1 MTEIEAR
8 SSGAVVV
15 TRNKSATQTVEKTST
30 LFPDA
35 SIRRGEKIFS
45 GQELLVA
52 KALFAIR
59 SGVAQ
64 ADLAVKFQIREQID
78 HLRQALDR
86 LEDVLDIK

>member
-1 MTEIEAR
+1 L
-8 SSGAVVV
+8 SD
-15 TRNKSATQTVEKTST
+15 RNKSTTQTVEKTSA

-35 SIRRGEKIFS
+35 SLRRGDKHS
-45 GQELLVA
+45 RAKLLVA

-59 SGVAQ
+59 GGVAQ

-86 LEDVLDIK
+86 LEEALDIK